1 MKPSTAHNVA
11 QQAQLDKTLAQP
23 YTPSSRR
30 RHPKIA
36 KRPTLN
42 RSNIAADVAAVLK
55 ISANKSRQVLDAV
68 LEAVKLR
75 VQQGH
80 AVELRGFARF
90 EVRNVKAR
98 SRVDMKDVK
107 SGKKGRDVGRIEV
120 PAHAVVKATASPVFL
135 GGAGGAKAPRSCK

>member
-1 MKPSTAHNVA
+1 MKPTSPQVT
-11 QQAQLDKTLAQP
+11 
-23 YTPSSRR
+23 TPSQPRQDAAATTTPRR

-42 RSNIAADVAAVLK
+42 RSHIAADVALKLK

-68 LEAVKLR
+68 LEAVKQR

-107 SGKKGRDVGRIEV
+107 AGRVGRDVGRIEV
-120 PAHAVVKATASPVFL
+120 PAHAVVKAVASPVFL
-135 GGAGGAKAPRSCK
+135 GGAKASRSCK